1 MSRQDAAR
9 ELRARGHTR
18 LLALPDG
25 SLWSL
30 PVGCRHG
37 CVDAEL
43 VVEISARVPADDAE
57 LAREHRLI
65 GFDLRSFG

>member
-9 ELRARGHTR
+9 ELRARGHHR
-18 LLALPDG
+18 LVALPDG

-30 PVGCRHG
+30 PVGCRTG
-37 CVDAEL
+37 CLDPEL
-43 VVEISARVPADDAE
+43 VVEIGALVPADEVE

-65 GFDLRSFG
+65 GFDLRSFV